1 MKLKPCPFCGGEA
14 EIAVLMGTR
23 YINANHKRNCIIKPD
38 TWLQSSMPIKKQI
51 KAWNRREPMNRIVE
65 QLEEQKTPNKSMSKT
80 ESILRRRNFEDAIE
94 IVKKG
99 GVE

>member
-1 MKLKPCPFCGGEA
+1 MRLINVSE
-14 EIAVLMGTR
+14 LMEKIVE
-23 YINANHKRNCIIKPD
+23 YDNENI
-38 TWLQSSMPIKKQI
+38 QSP
-51 KAWNRREPMNRIVE
+51 NRGVIVDVIDAISEMIVEQPTAYDVDKVIE

-99 GVE
+99 GVADEA

>member
-1 MKLKPCPFCGGEA
+1 MRL
-14 EIAVLMGTR
+14 
-23 YINANHKRNCIIKPD
+23 INASELMEKIVEYDNKNI
-38 TWLQSSMPIKKQI
+38 QSP
-51 KAWNRREPMNRIVE
+51 NRRVIVDVIDAISEMIVEQPTAYDVDKVIE

>member
-1 MKLKPCPFCGGEA
+1 MKLKSCPFCGGEA
-14 EIAVLMGTR
+14 KVYNGQVVCTKCWSGSACEDTTEKAIEIWNTR
-23 YINANHKRNCIIKPD
+23 KPMD
-38 TWLQSSMPIKKQI
+38 
-51 KAWNRREPMNRIVE
+51 RIVE

-99 GVE
+99 GSV

>member
-1 MKLKPCPFCGGEA
+1 MRL
-14 EIAVLMGTR
+14 
-23 YINANHKRNCIIKPD
+23 INASELMEKIVEYDNENI
-38 TWLQSSMPIKKQI
+38 QSP
-51 KAWNRREPMNRIVE
+51 NRGVIVDVIDAISEMIVEQPTAYDVDKVIE

-99 GVE
+99 GVV

>member
-1 MKLKPCPFCGGEA
+1 MRL
-14 EIAVLMGTR
+14 
-23 YINANHKRNCIIKPD
+23 INAGELMEKIVEYDNENI
-38 TWLQSSMPIKKQI
+38 QSP
-51 KAWNRREPMNRIVE
+51 NRGVIVDVIDAISEMIVEQPTAYDVDKVIE

-99 GVE
+99 GVADEA

>member
-1 MKLKPCPFCGGEA
+1 MRL
-14 EIAVLMGTR
+14 
-23 YINANHKRNCIIKPD
+23 INASELMEKIVEYDNENI
-38 TWLQSSMPIKKQI
+38 QSP
-51 KAWNRREPMNRIVE
+51 NRRVIVDVIDAISEMIVEQPTAYDVDKVIE

-99 GVE
+99 GAQND